1 VLHHCPTLKCLVFNK
16 EYEIKGKHA
25 NKFSTSGTVWEELEG
40 VALLEEVCHGVGF
53 EVL

>member
-1 VLHHCPTLKCLVFNK
+1 MLVLCFEEVGPPPPSVLILGPWAVALVGSVGQV
-16 EYEIKGKHA
+16 I
-25 NKFSTSGTVWEELEG
+25 EG